1 MNFLKLISI
10 LFIAA
15 TVVSCSLD
23 KPKVV
28 RHLAKDFNLGW
39 WSEPRYQALFLKT
52 DPDEYG
58 GAKIIAETIYAVG
71 YDDNFIIVKQHPNKL
86 TEVVN
91 KLFNKKIGDSW
102 VIENLRDTVY
112 LNRDLIHF
120 NDGNWLYKGNESDLD
135 NLFPYKDETFFYIV
149 DIRDYQY
156 RFWRND
162 KNIYKLTSE
171 EEFEN
176 MRKELNISDE
186 LVFSIINPDLE

>member
-10 LFIAA
+10 LFVAA
-15 TVVSCSLD
+15 TVVSCSFD

-28 RHLAKDFNLGW
+28 RHLTKDFNLGW

-58 GAKIIAETIYAVG
+58 GAKIIAETVYAVG
-71 YDDNFIIVKQHPNKL
+71 YNDNFIIVKQHPNKL
-86 TEVVN
+86 VEVVD

-102 VIENLRDTVY
+102 VIENLEDTVY
-112 LNRDLIHF
+112 LNSDLVHF
-120 NDGNWLYKGNESDLD
+120 KDGNWLYKGNESDLD

-176 MRKELNISDE
+176 MRKELNISNE
-186 LVFSIINPDLE
+186 LVFTIINPDLK